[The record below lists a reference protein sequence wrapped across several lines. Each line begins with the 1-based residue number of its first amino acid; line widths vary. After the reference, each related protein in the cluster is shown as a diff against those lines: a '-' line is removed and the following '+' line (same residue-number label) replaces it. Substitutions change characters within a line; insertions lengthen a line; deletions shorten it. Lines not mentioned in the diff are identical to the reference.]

1 MSKGLVFFGVNN
13 SRVNYLQLAIIAA
26 TFARKNL
33 GRDISTCLITDED
46 TLTSAPANLSQY
58 FDHVVKLETKELFEN
73 TRQYKD
79 TRYYTFNDRFRNE
92 TRSSVYDLSP
102 YDETLLVDCDY
113 LICSNTLNNVWGSI
127 EDVMINRD
135 AVSLYHDP
143 LNGDEYRLNSYGIR
157 MYWATLIYF
166 RKGDKARELFKLVE
180 HIKENWDFY
189 KLTYDFPGSL
199 FRNDYAFSI
208 AIHILNGGVDDPDNF
223 PSLPCPK
230 ILTALDTDQ
239 FYKINGPDDLTLFA
253 NDKRENWRFTA
264 TRVKGLDVHCMN
276 KLSILNNTAE
286 IMEVL
291 K

>member
-1 MSKGLVFFGVNN
+1 MSRGLVFFGINN

-26 TFARKNL
+26 SFAKKNL
-33 GRDISTCLITDED
+33 GREISTCLITDED
-46 TLTSAPANLSQY
+46 TLTSAPGNLRDY
-58 FDHVVKLETKELFEN
+58 FDHVVKMDAEERFEN

-92 TRSSVYDLSP
+92 TRSNVYDLSP
-102 YDETLLVDCDY
+102 YDETLLVDSDY
-113 LICSNTLNNVWGSI
+113 LICSDTLNHVWGST

-135 AVSLYHDP
+135 AISLYHDP

-166 RKGDKARELFKLVE
+166 KKSDKARELFKLVE

-208 AIHILNGGVDDPDNF
+208 AIHILNGGVDDANNF

-239 FYKINGPDDLTLFA
+239 FYKINGPKDVTMFA

-264 TRVKGLDVHCMN
+264 VRLKGVDVHCMN
-276 KLSILNNTAE
+276 KLSILNNTTE
-286 IMEVL
+286 IMETL

>member
-1 MSKGLVFFGVNN
+1 MSRGLVFFGINN

-26 TFARKNL
+26 RFARKNL
-33 GRDISTCLITDED
+33 GREISICLITDED
-46 TLTSAPANLSQY
+46 TLASAPNNLSQY
-58 FDHVVKLETKELFEN
+58 FDHVVKIETKEQFEN

-102 YDETLLVDCDY
+102 FDETLLVDSDY
-113 LICSNTLNNVWGSI
+113 LICSDTLNHVWGSK
-127 EDVMINRD
+127 EEVMINRD
-135 AVSLYHDP
+135 AISLYHEQ

-166 RKGDKARELFKLVE
+166 RKSDKARELFKLVE

-208 AIHILNGGVDDPDNF
+208 AIHILNGGIDDATNF
-223 PSLPCPK
+223 PSLPYPK

-239 FYKINGPDDLTLFA
+239 LYKVNGPKDITMFA

-264 TRVKGLDVHCMN
+264 VRLKGLDIHCMN
-276 KLSILNNTAE
+276 KLSILNNADE
-286 IMEVL
+286 IMEIL